1 MRRFA
6 DSAIRR
12 AGMARYAQ
20 RRTLTAVQRHTAQLH
35 PFTLPK
41 FARILFE
48 ASGIPVWIAA
58 STTLPPAVAGQW
70 LRTDGGDLIEYDAA
84 LPTIARINT
93 VLHEAGH
100 ILHGHTD
107 IDHRIETG
115 SALCS
120 VLGPDAVTN
129 FSRAR
134 YRSSYDMS
142 SEREAEAFARRTL
155 RTILWSDSGTS
166 ERAKVL
172 TALGFPH
179 TRIE

>member
-1 MRRFA
+1 M
-6 DSAIRR
+6 
-12 AGMARYAQ
+12 Q
-20 RRTLTAVQRHTAQLH
+20 RNTAQLQ
-35 PFTLPK
+35 PFSLSG
-41 FARILFE
+41 FGRILFE
-48 ASGIPVWIAA
+48 ASGIPVRIVA
-58 STTLPPAVAGQW
+58 STTLPQAVAGRW
-70 LRTDGGDLIEYDAA
+70 TRTDAGDLIEYDAG

-100 ILHGHTD
+100 ILYGHST

-115 SALCS
+115 SAVCS
-120 VLGPDAVTN
+120 VLGPGAIAHFAQV
-129 FSRAR
+129 R

-155 RTILWSDSGTS
+155 RTILWSGGGTG
-166 ERAKVL
+166 EHAKIL